1 MRTKSFAPPLIPF
14 LYSPSLS
21 NTSLS
26 QGDYKNMFLI
36 HLKNVLRILTP
47 VSPAK
52 IVGIIQ
58 QNDHAQY
65 LLPQHHQQQYN
76 TDDINTPTSFSQY
89 DGASDMDWHDHTI
102 SVRSNSHQDYNSQH
116 HLRAPMVDVDVFG
129 NIRGDIHNSS
139 RYLRC
144 APSAESLVALLESKR
159 SRTPKG
165 FQPSSLRSPTPTAT
179 PFASDRELSSETLV
193 NSNNSNGVPYPAWT
207 TAAHYQNLPSHQQIQ
222 DTFVQLKNAFGF
234 QYDSMI
240 NMLDHLLIM
249 LDSRA
254 SRMTPAM
261 ALLTLHADYIGGP
274 NANYRK
280 WYFAAQL
287 DLDNAVGDKNAA
299 IRVAENQEQTSIDQQ
314 QQQSLTEAEE
324 NWRCKMEQMS
334 DSDRIR
340 QLALWLMIWGEASV
354 IRFCPEALC
363 FIFKLADDAVEN
375 KLAASTAGTTTTA
388 VAPEGD
394 YLKKII
400 SPLYDFV
407 KDQVYR
413 KDTQNKLVR
422 RDRDHAEV
430 IGYDDVN
437 QLFWYPETI
446 GRLTLNDKS
455 KFMDIAPHLR
465 FDSLVDINWKN
476 AFQKT
481 FKEKRSWM
489 HLAVNFTRIW
499 IIHIVSFWY
508 YIAANSDIL
517 YLSTEK
523 HIAEK
528 ETSVKISMTALGGAV
543 ATLLMM
549 LGSFVEYIY
558 VPMSFKKAGI
568 LSRRMILLF
577 LVLIINAGPSVYCL
591 KISRSGTLSMVVAV
605 VQLIISLTTSV
616 FFAITPQ
623 SRLFIGSSKSNDERK
638 TPSSQTFTASFPHL
652 KKADRL
658 ISIGL
663 WFCVFGCKLLESYL
677 FIALSFKD
685 PLKAIANM
693 KVLHCKDAITGSL
706 LCTYMPS
713 ISLALMLLMELV
725 LFFLDTYL
733 WYIIW
738 NTVFSIARSFYL
750 GVSIWSPW
758 RNIFSRL
765 PKRIYAK
772 ILAASELDIQLQPK
786 LLCSQIW
793 NALVIS
799 MFREHLLSPDHVSKL
814 LYRQVKYKYYNHFV
828 LYNIC

>member
-1 MRTKSFAPPLIPF
+1 
-14 LYSPSLS
+14 
-21 NTSLS
+21 
-26 QGDYKNMFLI
+26 
-36 HLKNVLRILTP
+36 
-47 VSPAK
+47 
-52 IVGIIQ
+52 
-58 QNDHAQY
+58 
-65 LLPQHHQQQYN
+65 
-76 TDDINTPTSFSQY
+76 
-89 DGASDMDWHDHTI
+89 MDWLDNAS
-102 SVRSNSHQDYNSQH
+102 SVRSDSHQFYDSQH
-116 HLRAPMVDVDVFG
+116 HLRAPMVDVNLFG
-129 NIRGDIHNSS
+129 NIRGDIHSSS
-139 RYLRC
+139 RYIRC

-159 SRTPKG
+159 SRTPRG
-165 FQPSSLRSPTPTAT
+165 VPASSIRSPTPTAI
-179 PFASDRELSSETLV
+179 PFVYNHDLSAETLV
-193 NSNNSNGVPYPAWT
+193 EGQSSGVPYSAWT
-207 TAAHYQNLPSHQQIQ
+207 SSAHFENLPSLQQIQ
-222 DTFVQLKNAFGF
+222 DIFVQLKNAFGF
-234 QYDSMI
+234 QYDSMR
-240 NMLDHLLIM
+240 NMLDHLMVM

-254 SRMTPAM
+254 SRMTPAL

-299 IRVAENQEQTSIDQQ
+299 TRVAENQDQSSIHQQ
-314 QQQSLTEAEE
+314 QQQSLTEAED

-334 DSDRIR
+334 DNDRIR

-363 FIFKLADDAVEN
+363 FMFKLADDALEN
-375 KLAASTAGTTTTA
+375 KLSTNAM
-388 VAPEGD
+388 APEGD
-394 YLKKII
+394 YLDNII

-413 KDTQNKLVR
+413 KDKQQNKFVR
-422 RDRDHAEV
+422 RDRDHADV

-446 GRLTLNDKS
+446 ARLVLNDKS
-455 KFMDIAPHLR
+455 KLMNTLPHLR
-465 FDSLVDINWKN
+465 YESLRDVDWKK

-508 YIAANSDIL
+508 YIAANSGIL
-517 YLSTEK
+517 YLNSDK
-523 HIAEK
+523 HIAEN
-528 ETSVKISMTALGGAV
+528 ETSVKISMAALGGAV
-543 ATLLMM
+543 ATLLVM

-558 VPMSFKKAGI
+558 VPMNFKKAGI
-568 LSRRMILLF
+568 LSRRMVLLF
-577 LVLIINAGPSVYCL
+577 LIFILNAGPSVYCL
-591 KISRSGTLSMVVAV
+591 KISRTGTLSMVVAA
-605 VQLIISLTTSV
+605 VQLLISLITSV
-616 FFAITPQ
+616 FFAIIPQ
-623 SRLFIGSSKSNDERK
+623 SRLFIRSSKLKDERK
-638 TPSSQTFTASFPHL
+638 TPASQTFTASFPHL

-663 WFCVFGCKLLESYL
+663 WTCVFGCKLLESYF

-693 KVLHCKDAITGSL
+693 KVLHCKDAIAGSL

-713 ISLALMLLMELV
+713 ITLALMLLMELV

-733 WYIIW
+733 WYVIW
-738 NTVFSIARSFYL
+738 NTVFSVARSFYL
-750 GVSIWSPW
+750 GISIWSPW

-772 ILAASELDIQLQPK
+772 ILAASEFDIQLQPK
-786 LLCSQIW
+786 VLCSQIW

-799 MFREHLLSPDHVSKL
+799 MYREHLLSPDHVSKL
-814 LYRQVKYKYYNHFV
+814 LYRQVKY
-828 LYNIC
+828 

>member
-1 MRTKSFAPPLIPF
+1 M
-14 LYSPSLS
+14 
-21 NTSLS
+21 
-26 QGDYKNMFLI
+26 
-36 HLKNVLRILTP
+36 
-47 VSPAK
+47 
-52 IVGIIQ
+52 
-58 QNDHAQY
+58 
-65 LLPQHHQQQYN
+65 PQHAFEREGN
-76 TDDINTPTSFSQY
+76 NSPFSNY
-89 DGASDMDWHDHTI
+89 DGASEAEWHDA
-102 SVRSNSHQDYNSQH
+102 VRSESHDRFYGGSQYP
-116 HLRAPMVDVDVFG
+116 RPSITDVDLFS
-129 NIRGDIHNSS
+129 NLRGDIHSSS

-144 APSAESLVALLESKR
+144 APSTESLVALLEAKR

-165 FQPSSLRSPTPTAT
+165 VHASSIRSPTPTAT
-179 PFASDRELSSETLV
+179 PFMSHQDLSARTLV
-193 NSNNSNGVPYPAWT
+193 DGGDGAYPSWT
-207 TAAHYQNLPSHQQIQ
+207 TAAHFQNLPSQDQIQ
-222 DTFVQLKNAFGF
+222 DIFVQLKNSFGF

-240 NMLDHLLIM
+240 NMLDHLMAM

-254 SRMTPAM
+254 SRMTPAL

-287 DLDNAVGDKNAA
+287 DLDDAVGDKNAA
-299 IRVAENQEQTSIDQQ
+299 TRVAENQENEKNQT
-314 QQQSLTEAEE
+314 LAEAEE
-324 NWRCKMEQMS
+324 HWRCKMEQMS
-334 DSDRIR
+334 DSERIT

-363 FIFKLADDAVEN
+363 FIFKLANDAVEN
-375 KLAASTAGTTTTA
+375 KLTSKA

-394 YLKKII
+394 FLDRII
-400 SPLYDFV
+400 TPLYDFV

-413 KDTQNKLVR
+413 NDDKGNVIR
-422 RDRDHAEV
+422 RDRDHAKV

-446 GRLTLNDKS
+446 NRLALNDKTKLMTVTS
-455 KFMDIAPHLR
+455 YSRYDALG
-465 FDSLVDINWKN
+465 DINWKK
-476 AFQKT
+476 AFRKT

-517 YLSTEK
+517 YLNSDK
-523 HIAEK
+523 KIAET
-528 ETSVKISMTALGGAV
+528 ETSVKISIAALGGAV
-543 ATLLMM
+543 ATFLVM

-558 VPMSFKKAGI
+558 VPMDLKKAGI

-577 LVLIINAGPSVYCL
+577 LILTVNAGPSVFCV
-591 KISRSGTLSMVVAV
+591 KIKRTGTISLAV
-605 VQLIISLTTSV
+605 SIVQLLISLVTSIY
-616 FFAITPQ
+616 FAIIPQ
-623 SRLFIGSSKSNDERK
+623 SRLFIRSSKNKNERK
-638 TPSSQTFTASFPHL
+638 TPASQTFTASFPHL

-663 WFCVFGCKLLESYL
+663 WSCVFGCKLLESYF

-685 PLKAIANM
+685 PLKAISNM

-706 LCTYMPS
+706 LCGYMPS
-713 ISLALMLLMELV
+713 IALGLMLLMELV

-733 WYIIW
+733 WYVIW
-738 NTVFSIARSFYL
+738 NTVFSVARSFYL
-750 GVSIWSPW
+750 GISIWSPW

-772 ILAASELDIQLQPK
+772 ILAASELDIQMQPK
-786 LLCSQIW
+786 MLCSQIW

-814 LYRQVKYKYYNHFV
+814 LYRQVCIVCPFLTN
-828 LYNIC
+828 LYSHLIFIHDIDAWHWY